1 MIGHKPP
8 APCDA
13 IERNVIL
20 SSAQRQSGT
29 AVARD
34 RTEVEMNR
42 NVDGRG
48 RRVKLFALL
57 ASLALASSA
66 TFAACGEDDDDGGDG
81 ATAEGGEITI
91 SQTSQ
96 PDYLDPA
103 LSYTVNGWEP
113 LWTVYTPLLTY
124 AHEEGQA
131 GAELIPGLA
140 EELPEISED
149 GKTYTL
155 TLRDGLVFSDG
166 TEVKASDFEH
176 TIKRV
181 LNLESGGAP
190 FYQVIE
196 GAEDYLK
203 ANDPEADISGIETDD
218 QTGEITITLTDPD
231 SSFSNVL
238 AMDFAGIVPG
248 DTEFKN
254 LTEEPPPGVGPF
266 MFTES
271 VPNRQFVL
279 EKNPEFE
286 GLGIPDIPVAQLDTI
301 TTEIIKNAQQQ
312 AQDVLDN
319 RLDYMQD
326 PPPADLKPT
335 VIEQADDR
343 YEEFT
348 TSSTYYFFMNLRE
361 APFDDPL
368 VREAVN
374 WGIDKPA
381 LARLFAGELAP
392 GCSFLPPGMPGY
404 DEAFD
409 TTECPYGDPTQPPDI
424 QQAQDL
430 LRQAGADGTQ
440 VTVYGNNDDPT
451 DKVTEAYADMLNE
464 IGFDAEVE
472 ILDGGIYFQ
481 TVGNQKTQ
489 AQTGFTNWFQDF
501 PHPLNFYF
509 LVDGDTIQPTN
520 NQNFGN
526 VDDPKINEE
535 IDRLSLETDTEAV
548 AEDWAELDRY
558 LVEPPQ
564 SYVAPYGHRK
574 LATFTSE
581 RMDFDAVIQHPVYQ
595 NDYTSFALKE
605 GE

>member
-1 MIGHKPP
+1 MANGH
-8 APCDA
+8 
-13 IERNVIL
+13 
-20 SSAQRQSGT
+20 GH
-29 AVARD
+29 
-34 RTEVEMNR
+34 
-42 NVDGRG
+42 
-48 RRVKLFALL
+48 RVKLFALIAAL
-57 ASLALASSA
+57 VLASSVI
-66 TFAACGEDDDDGGDG
+66 FAACGGDDDESTDSGG

-103 LSYTVNGWEP
+103 LSYTVNGIEP
-113 LWTVYTPLLTY
+113 LWLVYTPLLTY
-124 AHEEGQA
+124 PHVEGQE
-131 GAELIPGLA
+131 GSTLIPGLA
-140 EELPEISED
+140 EDLPEISED

-155 TLRDGLVFSDG
+155 TLRDGLKFSDG
-166 TEVKASDFEH
+166 SDVKASDFEH
-176 TIKRV
+176 TIKRI
-181 LNLESGGAP
+181 LTLESGGSA
-190 FYQVIE
+190 FYQIID
-196 GAEDYLK
+196 GATEYLESG
-203 ANDPEADISGIETDD
+203 DEEADIKGIETDD
-218 QTGEITITLTDPD
+218 QTGEITITLTEAD

-238 AMDFAGIVPG
+238 AMWFAGIVPG
-248 DTEFKN
+248 DTPFEN
-254 LTEEPPPGVGPF
+254 LTEDPPPGVGPF

-286 GLGIPDIPVAQLDTI
+286 ALGIPEIPVPALDKI
-301 TTEIIKNAQQQ
+301 TTQIIKNAAQQ

-319 RLDYMQD
+319 KLDYMQD

-335 VIEQADDR
+335 VIEQAPDR

-348 TSSTYYFFMNLRE
+348 TTSTYYFFMDNKL

-374 WGIDKPA
+374 YGIDKPA

-409 TTECPYGDPTQPPDI
+409 TTECPYGDPTQPPDLTK
-424 QQAQDL
+424 AQDL
-430 LRQAGADGTQ
+430 IKQAGAEGAK

-451 DKVTEAYADMLNE
+451 DKVTQAYTDMLNQM
-464 IGFDAEVE
+464 GLDAEVE
-472 ILDGGIYFQ
+472 ILDGGVYFQ
-481 TVGNQKTQ
+481 TVGNEKTA

-520 NQNFGN
+520 NQNFGR
-526 VDDPKINEE
+526 VDDPKINDE
-535 IDRLSLETDTEAV
+535 IDRLSATTEDLSAV
-548 AEDWAELDRY
+548 TADWSELDRY

-564 SYVAPYGHRK
+564 SYIAPYGHRK
-574 LATFTSE
+574 LSKFMSE
-581 RMDFDAVIQHPVYQ
+581 RMDFDSAVFHPVYF
-595 NDYTSFALKE
+595 NDYSTWALKE